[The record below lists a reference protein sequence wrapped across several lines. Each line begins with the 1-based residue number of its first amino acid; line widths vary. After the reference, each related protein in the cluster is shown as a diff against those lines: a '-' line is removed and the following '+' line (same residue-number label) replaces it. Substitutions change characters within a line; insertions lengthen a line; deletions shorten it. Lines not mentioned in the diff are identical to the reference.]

1 MAMNTDAAALDPVA
15 WNQTSYIGTLPGSLD
30 EGMLSTLM
38 NGTIQPSEAIYGI
51 DQTKQEDKAV
61 GVPTG
66 VVDEVVP
73 YFMA

>member
-1 MAMNTDAAALDPVA
+1 
-15 WNQTSYIGTLPGSLD
+15 
-30 EGMLSTLM
+30 M